1 MEDDIV
7 SSITPERPINTEG
20 HLDENDD
27 GEVANDAPSYPSNR
41 ESIAAAEL
49 LRRFF
54 ITRGHDDQLV
64 IMCKERIR
72 KFAHTE
78 SFVL

>member
-1 MEDDIV
+1 MEEDIV
-7 SSITPERPINTEG
+7 SSIISERPTNTEG

-27 GEVANDAPSYPSNR
+27 GEVANDAPDYPSNQ
-41 ESIAAAEL
+41 ESIAAAEP
-49 LRRFF
+49 LRWFF
-54 ITRGHDDQLV
+54 ITRGHDDQLA
-64 IMCKERIR
+64 ITCKERIR